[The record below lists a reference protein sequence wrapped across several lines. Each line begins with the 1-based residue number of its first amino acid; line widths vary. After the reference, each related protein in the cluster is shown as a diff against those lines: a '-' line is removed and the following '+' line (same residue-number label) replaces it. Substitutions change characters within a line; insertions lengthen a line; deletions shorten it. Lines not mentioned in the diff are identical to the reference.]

1 VRLVLDTNVLVS
13 AFLWQ
18 GTPNKLI
25 EVATEGEV
33 QLFTSR
39 VLLDELTEVLHRKKF
54 ESAVSAT
61 GLTASELVSLYRR
74 LAYRVTARKLAHR
87 ISRNADDDAVL
98 ACAKAAHADLIV
110 SGDQGLLALNAFQGI
125 PIVTPAQAFVLCS
138 KA

>member
-1 VRLVLDTNVLVS
+1 VLVS

-61 GLTASELVSLYRR
+61 GLMAGELVSLYRR
-74 LAYRVTARKLAHR
+74 LAYRVTARKPLT
-87 ISRNADDDAVL
+87 
-98 ACAKAAHADLIV
+98 
-110 SGDQGLLALNAFQGI
+110 
-125 PIVTPAQAFVLCS
+125 PI
-138 KA
+138 